1 MSTLTTLN
9 AINITEEDVELY
21 DFRGNSTAHFEQVE
35 VLVGSSS
42 VRIGVNSEM
51 LLEGAS
57 ASYKDYVTLVDT
69 ELVDIEGAESSATTA
84 SLKKTP
90 SNIKEAIELCIGEE
104 VIDWSFQGRD
114 AISTGNFERI
124 LDEQKEFFPEL
135 WEAVAHDQYGD
146 MKHICL
152 LLENGVSINI
162 WLVGYGAL
170 VD

>member
-9 AINITEEDVELY
+9 AINITEEDVELV
-21 DFRGNSTAHFEQVE
+21 DFRGTNTVHLEQVE

-42 VRIGVNSEM
+42 VRIGLNGEM
-51 LLEGAS
+51 FIEGSS
-57 ASYKDYVTLVDT
+57 AAYKQYVTLVDT
-69 ELVDIEGAESSATTA
+69 ELMDIEGVDTTGHTA
-84 SLKKTP
+84 NLKKTP
-90 SNIKEAIELCIGEE
+90 TNIKEAIEACIGEE

-135 WEAVAHDQYGD
+135 WEAVEHDQYGD

-152 LLENGVSINI
+152 LMENAVSINI
-162 WLVGYGAL
+162 WLVGYGEM